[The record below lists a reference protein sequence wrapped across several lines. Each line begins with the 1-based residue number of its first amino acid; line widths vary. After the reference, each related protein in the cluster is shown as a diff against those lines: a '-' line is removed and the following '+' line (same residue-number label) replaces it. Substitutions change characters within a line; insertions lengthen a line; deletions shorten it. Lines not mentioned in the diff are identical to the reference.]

1 MSESTN
7 VQDLQS
13 DLLINPTELTKE
25 CSEQPSRYVYWAARA
40 AEADA
45 AVDRARLEQDILEA
59 SLDRQ
64 VREELSVAGEK
75 VTEGRVGMEIRLKP
89 EYRKGREAYADAHK
103 NQGILKAAERGYFQR
118 KDMIYNLVQ
127 MDLRESRLKDNINA
141 GRHEM
146 QQGA

>member
-1 MSESTN
+1 MSENNN

-25 CSEQPSRYVYWAARA
+25 CSEQPSRYVYWASRA

-45 AVDRARLEQDILEA
+45 ASDKAKLELDILEA
-59 SLDRQ
+59 RLDRQ

-75 VTEGRVGMEIRLKP
+75 VTEGKVQMEIRLK
-89 EYRKGREAYADAHK
+89 EDYKKGREAVSEAHK
-103 NQGILKAAERGYFQR
+103 NHGILKAAERGYFQR

-141 GRHEM
+141 SRHEI
-146 QQGA
+146 QQGV